1 MGALRLW
8 PGRSLLFYTD
18 LNSFPNRAAGYVG
31 DLDALRLQLIPD
43 PVGLG
48 KIFGLLGTAPG
59 QHQGVDLRIALSGDG
74 VSAGGLGGLGPGL
87 LLPDLVRLGQ
97 QVQGQHLIKAVQDGQ
112 LGGSVGLVTA
122 MEVFRSLPT

>member
-74 VSAGGLGGLGPGL
+74 VSAGGLGGLGPDCSSRPL
-87 LLPDLVRLGQ
+87 SAL
-97 QVQGQHLIKAVQDGQ
+97 A
-112 LGGSVGLVTA
+112 S
-122 MEVFRSLPT
+122 RSRDST